1 MPSHPAAQGAP
12 NSAPSSQSQSS
23 ELGKRPNPEPNN
35 PSAKRNSA
43 QASVPPAQAPPPRSG
58 PTVSA
63 VRHQMDPKRAQEK
76 QRQKQTAVQVLPF
89 SVHDLKLPPLSPVND
104 AAENPRKPKDARASV
119 VSMC

>member
-76 QRQKQTAVQVLPF
+76 QRQKQTAVQAVNGRKTAHYVVCDVQCFDNVQIIPSLPQ
-89 SVHDLKLPPLSPVND
+89 P
-104 AAENPRKPKDARASV
+104 KPK
-119 VSMC
+119 